1 MAGLCEGKVA
11 VVTGAGR
18 GIGRGHA
25 LELARQGA
33 KVVVN
38 DLGAEVDGTG
48 SSKGPAQSVV
58 DEIVALG
65 GEAVVN
71 GDDVSDWKGSER
83 MIQTAIERFGKLDV
97 LVNNAGIL
105 RDRMIFNMTEA
116 EWDGVIAVHLK
127 GTFCPTR
134 HACAYWREQ
143 SKSSGGSVNGRIVST
158 SSVSGLF
165 GNPGQANYGA
175 AKAGIAAFTIIVA
188 REMQRF
194 GVTANAVSPGAQT
207 RMTTNLGGG
216 GGGGQAAEPVPG
228 EWSARDPENVA
239 PVVAW
244 LASDEASEVTGQV
257 FSVSGGR
264 VGVMEGWAQGPTA
277 AQDSRWDPVDL
288 GPVIKDLLGKARQ
301 PASMGGRPRGQNR

>member
-11 VVTGAGR
+11 IVTGAGR

-38 DLGAEVDGTG
+38 DLGAQVDGTG
-48 SSKGPAQSVV
+48 KSEGPAQGVV
-58 DEIVALG
+58 DEISAMG
-65 GEAVVN
+65 GEAIVN
-71 GDDVSDWKGSER
+71 GDDVSDWKGAER
-83 MIQTAIERFGKLDV
+83 MLQTAIDRFGKLDV

-116 EWDGVIAVHLK
+116 EWDAVIAVHLK

-134 HACAYWREQ
+134 HACSYWRER
-143 SKSSGGSVNGRIVST
+143 SKSSGGSVNDRIIT
-158 SSVSGLF
+158 TTSVSGLL

-194 GVTANAVSPGAQT
+194 GVTANSISPGAQT
-207 RMTTNLGGG
+207 RMTSNLGGRTPE
-216 GGGGQAAEPVPG
+216 EPKPG
-228 EWSARDPENVA
+228 EWSPRDPENVA
-239 PVVAW
+239 PVAAW

-264 VGVMEGWAQGPTA
+264 VGVMEGWVQGPSQS
-277 AQDSRWDPVDL
+277 QDARWDPVDL
-288 GPVIKDLLGKARQ
+288 APVMRDLLSKARQ
-301 PASMGGRPRGQNR
+301 PAQMGGRPPRPQS

>member
-65 GEAVVN
+65 GEAVIN
-71 GDDVSDWKGSER
+71 GDDVSDWKGAER
-83 MIQTAIERFGKLDV
+83 MIQMAIDSFGKLDV

-116 EWDGVIAVHLK
+116 EWDGVIQVHLK

-134 HACAYWREQ
+134 HACAYWRER
-143 SKSSGGSVNGRIVST
+143 SKSSGGSVNGRIVT
-158 SSVSGLF
+158 TTSVSGLL

-216 GGGGQAAEPVPG
+216 GARAAEPKPG
-228 EWSARDPENVA
+228 EWSAGDPENVA

-264 VGVMEGWAQGPTA
+264 VGVMEGWAQGPGTS
-277 AQDSRWDPVDL
+277 QDARWDPVDL
-288 GPVIKDLLGKARQ
+288 GPVMKDLLGKARP
-301 PASMGGRPRGQNR
+301 PATMGGRPRAQNR